1 MRFAALSCREAEA
14 LAVVESPD
22 VASARANVD
31 AAGAALAQAR
41 GVNGLSF
48 VIGYLEQPQSGG
60 APNVTWAQRLGSYQM
75 QATLGDMNALSQ
87 LSAQAAT
94 LLRQSIADELT
105 AERSERLKVV
115 GLYFAALQTRALFLA
130 KRDAADDAEDFE
142 EDVRIRYGSAKL
154 PYVDLLRAQVLL
166 AKARSDAASQQ
177 GMDANATDALA
188 REVGRKTSDL
198 RELLPD
204 TQPNPDVIDDDR
216 AIARAFA
223 QRPELHSA
231 DRGVEAAKLGLAAA
245 RRAVIPPVTV
255 AAGYVN
261 GVDGGTVVGGPAI
274 SLSMQIP
281 LSSIAGARIAA
292 QEASVLTAEA
302 KRDGVRRALALE
314 VGAAAR
320 TAAAAIIARSQTQAS
335 LEAATSYLNY
345 ASTQYKTANGGG
357 MMVKDATDIYGQ
369 AVVDDIAAE
378 YAVLAAQAT
387 LDIELSP

>member
-1 MRFAALSCREAEA
+1 
-14 LAVVESPD
+14 
-22 VASARANVD
+22 
-31 AAGAALAQAR
+31 
-41 GVNGLSF
+41 
-48 VIGYLEQPQSGG
+48 
-60 APNVTWAQRLGSYQM
+60 
-75 QATLGDMNALSQ
+75 
-87 LSAQAAT
+87 
-94 LLRQSIADELT
+94 
-105 AERSERLKVV
+105 
-115 GLYFAALQTRALFLA
+115 
-130 KRDAADDAEDFE
+130 
-142 EDVRIRYGSAKL
+142 
-154 PYVDLLRAQVLL
+154 
-166 AKARSDAASQQ
+166 
-177 GMDANATDALA
+177 
-188 REVGRKTSDL
+188 
-198 RELLPD
+198 
-204 TQPNPDVIDDDR
+204 
-216 AIARAFA
+216 
-223 QRPELHSA
+223 
-231 DRGVEAAKLGLAAA
+231 
-245 RRAVIPPVTV
+245 VTV

-292 QEASVLTAEA
+292 QEASVRTAEA

-357 MMVKDATDIYGQ
+357 MMVKDATDIYRQ